1 MSATPHQAVARLEG
15 VSKRYGAV
23 KALDGIDLTVHQG
36 EVLALLGP
44 NGAGKTTSVGLLL
57 GLLEPDAGAV
67 SLFGM
72 DPASRAARERS
83 GAMLQV
89 SRMPEAISVREHLEL
104 FSSYYPQ
111 PLPVDEVLALAGLT
125 ELADRHYGK
134 LSGGQQQR
142 LKFALALIGDPEIL
156 FLDEPTVGLDVE
168 TRREFWNA
176 IRARVARGT
185 TVLLTTHYLEEAD
198 ALADRIVVID
208 RGMVIAAG
216 SPAEIKSRTAGRRI
230 RCVTALAPDVVAG
243 LLGVTSVTHHGAALE
258 ILAAH
263 AEPVVLALLRDDPGL
278 SDLEVGGVGLE
289 QAFLSLTRQPQKE
302 AAQSGVQ
309 PLQGGAYGVT
319 P

>member
-1 MSATPHQAVARLEG
+1 MSVTTRQAIARLQG
-15 VSKRYGAV
+15 VSKRYGKV
-23 KALDGIDLTVHQG
+23 QALDGIDLTVHQG

-57 GLLEPDAGAV
+57 GLMQPDVGEV
-67 SLFGM
+67 SLFGL
-72 DPASRAARERS
+72 DPTHHSARARS

-89 SRMPEAISVREHLEL
+89 SRMPEAISVREHVEL
-104 FSSYYPQ
+104 FSSYYPR
-111 PLPVDEVLALAGLT
+111 PLPVEETLALAGLKD
-125 ELADRHYGK
+125 LADRHYGK

-142 LKFALALIGDPEIL
+142 LKFALALCGDPEVL

-208 RGMVIAAG
+208 RGTVIAAG
-216 SPAEIKSRTAGRRI
+216 SPAEIKARTAGRRI
-230 RCVTALAPDVVAG
+230 RCITSLAPETVAR
-243 LLGVTSVTHHGAALE
+243 LPGVTSVTRHGAALE
-258 ILAAH
+258 ILAAR
-263 AEPVVLALLRDDPGL
+263 AEPAVFALLKEDPQL

-289 QAFLSLTRQPQKE
+289 QAFLTLTRQPQKE
-302 AAQSGVQ
+302 AA
-309 PLQGGAYGVT
+309 
-319 P
+319 